1 MKRALITVCLAWI
14 AAHGASAQEALSR
27 PAWVQKP
34 DYALVYPKHF
44 GAEDV
49 ANMLVELPN
58 RPRRVGQKGSLGPE
72 FMFPRRPQ
80 QTQAAAVQGPEL
92 FRPTPFGPVASTLQ
106 RPAHADGTRP
116 MRRPSRRKPL
126 GW

>member
-1 MKRALITVCLAWI
+1 MKCALLICCFAWLI
-14 AAHGASAQEALSR
+14 ANGASAQEALSR

-44 GAEDV
+44 GEQDV

-80 QTQAAAVQGPEL
+80 QTLPGTVQGPEL
-92 FRPTPFGPVASTLQ
+92 YRPTPFGPVASTLQ

-116 MRRPSRRKPL
+116 ALRPSRRKPL
-126 GW
+126 NW